1 MPRSVLQ
8 RVHCSLDTIADTT
21 YRMVWNGL
29 VHPPVLLGKYRGIDR
44 FYQRASTCH
53 LECIATPHNPDLK
66 SETNL
71 LTH

>member
-44 FYQRASTCH
+44 LYQG
-53 LECIATPHNPDLK
+53 ECSSDGCSYGCPR
-66 SETNL
+66 L
-71 LTH
+71 LTTSTSPPHRSY